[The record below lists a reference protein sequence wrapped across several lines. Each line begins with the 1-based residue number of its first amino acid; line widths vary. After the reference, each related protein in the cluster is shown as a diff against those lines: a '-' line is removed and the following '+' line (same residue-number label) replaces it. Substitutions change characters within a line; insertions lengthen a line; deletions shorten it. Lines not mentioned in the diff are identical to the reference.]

1 MASKQK
7 INRKATPN
15 DWSKTVRTLIIV
27 IGVVLIVPTVL
38 AIIAFLVALNT
49 GFNFTQLP
57 GWKEIS
63 SSEVIEEAHSAIKL
77 ITGIL

>member
-1 MASKQK
+1 MAKPQK
-7 INRKATPN
+7 NKKTTQN
-15 DWSKTVRTLIIV
+15 DWSKTGRTLIIV
-27 IGVVLIVPTVL
+27 IGVVLIVSTVL

-77 ITGIL
+77 ITGLL

>member
-1 MASKQK
+1 MAKPQK
-7 INRKATPN
+7 NKKTTQN

-27 IGVVLIVPTVL
+27 IGVVLIVSTVL